1 MNTSEINTHYLINC
15 ICSNLTFQSLWKI
28 YSINETSFTEIT
40 IANNSSLTQPTL
52 QILNK
57 TLKYGLYKI
66 VYNLTVKTNNK
77 ITIVSLQTVYIRI
90 IPSGFVLLAFESSA
104 TSILQIGFLDTI
116 VFIPVFYSFDQDG
129 YINSN
134 SLDYNFYC
142 ILINKG
148 SITPNNFNQ
157 SIYSI
162 HPDEDLPDEQMKST
176 ETCFK
181 TTSLL
186 IY

>member
-1 MNTSEINTHYLINC
+1 MININTHYLINC

-77 ITIVSLQTVYIRI
+77 IAIVSLQTVYIRI

-104 TSILQIGFLDTI
+104 TSILKIGFLDTI
-116 VFIPVFYSFDQDG
+116 VFIPVFYSFDQDV

-157 SIYSI
+157 SLYSI
-162 HPDEDLPDEQMKST
+162 HPRFLNSLRST
-176 ETCFK
+176 RLE
-181 TTSLL
+181 
-186 IY
+186 